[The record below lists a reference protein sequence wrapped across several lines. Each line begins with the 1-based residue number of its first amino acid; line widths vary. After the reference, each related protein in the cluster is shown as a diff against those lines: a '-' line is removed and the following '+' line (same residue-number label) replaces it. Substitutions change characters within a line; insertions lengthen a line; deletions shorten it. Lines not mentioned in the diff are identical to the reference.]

1 MIQDN
6 YRISNQEIA
15 LFNSFGFLIRR
26 NVFTPEEMAKVN
38 EEFDHRRASV
48 VAEID
53 PKEDR
58 IFTQW
63 PTRNPE
69 TPFTASLLEDPRI
82 YVPMEQLAGE
92 DSVSQFQD
100 PIPSHPSPS
109 FPIPSLPFLSNLFL
123 FHPSPFHSHPSFPI

>member
-58 IFTQW
+58 IITQW

-82 YVPMEQLAGE
+82 YELEGLERGISRAQMEFLAARASALLGCYY
-92 DSVSQFQD
+92 
-100 PIPSHPSPS
+100 
-109 FPIPSLPFLSNLFL
+109 
-123 FHPSPFHSHPSFPI
+123 